1 MASKNRI
8 NMNNAG
14 SNNLKKNYS
23 SWAIFSIVNNAKLNE
38 KPLIGWR
45 IINGKKVTVDIYI
58 RVIRK
63 FRNEIIIRP
72 SRPNG
77 RVVLDKLV
85 AGSEKINLFMPN
97 DHVLCQCVIKRL
109 DPNGDIIL
117 TMPDMIA
124 QIDRRKHLRLF
135 REEGVN
141 IAVQFQKDLN
151 GHDGRVQHFAKSCFD
166 ISAGGLSFIV
176 SRTESKYFLK
186 HNLIEGIILELDGKK
201 TKING
206 LVTNMFDIEPDE
218 RNGLLYK
225 SKKVCI
231 QFVSPTTNQQKTIN
245 DYIFKYIDLREV
257 I

>member
-1 MASKNRI
+1 
-8 NMNNAG
+8 MNQAG
-14 SNNLKKNYS
+14 NNNLKKNYS

-38 KPLIGWR
+38 KPIVGWR
-45 IINGKKVTVDIYI
+45 IINGKKVTVDVYI

-63 FRNEIIIRP
+63 FRNEFIIRP
-72 SRPNG
+72 SRSSG
-77 RVVLDKLV
+77 KSVLDKLV
-85 AGSEKINLFMPN
+85 AGSEKINIFLPN
-97 DHVLCQCVIKRL
+97 ELVLCQCEIKNI
-109 DPNGDIIL
+109 DSNGDIVL
-117 TMPDMIA
+117 NMPEMIA

-135 REEGVN
+135 RDEGVN
-141 IAVQFQKDLN
+141 IGVEFQKELN
-151 GHDGRVQHFAKSCFD
+151 GHEGRVQHFKKDCFD

-186 HNLIEGIILELDGKK
+186 HNLIESIILDLDGKK

-206 LVTNMFDIEPDE
+206 LVVSMFDIEPDE

-231 QFVSPTTNQQKTIN
+231 QYVHPTAKQQKVIN
-245 DYIFKYIDLREV
+245 DYVFKYIDLREV